1 MEQNLVKSSD
11 MGQVF
16 EYSGTNVAMRVMN
29 GEVQVCVSDFAKA
42 FPKKNL
48 SQIVNSKEIQDYVA
62 RMSELKNYSSLDL
75 LEVKRG
81 NAKLQGTWAHQRVAL
96 RIAQKLSTDFSI
108 WVDERIEE
116 LARHGFTATPQ
127 TLEQIINNPDVLI
140 RLATQLKQEREENAR
155 LLNENESQKV
165 IISQQT
171 EEIKKSAPKVEYYD
185 NTLQSVNTY
194 TTTQIAKELGYNSAN
209 ILNGLLRKAGIQYY
223 QSGTYLLHVPY
234 SNWRL
239 HSVKTYTFT
248 RNDGSI
254 GTRSSLVWTERG
266 RFFINALH
274 KYAFDV
280 KLAIKYIKGETL

>member
-11 MGQVF
+11 MRQVF
-16 EYSGTNVAMRVMN
+16 EYSGTNVAMRVRN

-48 SQIVNSKEIQDYVA
+48 SQIVNSKEIKDYVA
-62 RMSELKNYSSLDL
+62 RMSELKNYSSIDL
-75 LEVKRG
+75 LEVTKG
-81 NAKLQGTWAHQRVAL
+81 GDTKLQGTWAHQRVAL

-116 LARHGFTATPQ
+116 LMKHGFTATTQ
-127 TLEQIINNPDVLI
+127 TLEQIIDNPDLLI
-140 RLATQLKQEREENAR
+140 KLATQLKQEREENAR

-171 EEIKKSAPKVEYYD
+171 EEIKKSAPKVEYYE

-209 ILNGLLRKAGIQYY
+209 ILNGLLRKAGIQFY
-223 QSGTYLLHVPY
+223 QSGVYMLHVPY
-234 SNWRL
+234 NSWRL

-254 GTRSSLVWTERG
+254 GTKSSLVWTERG
-266 RFFINALH
+266 RYFINALH
-274 KYAFDV
+274 KHAFDV
-280 KLAIKYIKGETL
+280 KLTIKYLKGEK